1 MTRING
7 SIRNLVLV
15 FIATTSISLLMVA
28 SAQESITLLIH
39 PTLYEAT
46 GGEGGLVSEFTD
58 ATGIEV
64 EVVTAPTD
72 QLRERAVI
80 EYVSG
85 TGRFDVATL
94 QDSWMNLEV
103 AAFLEPLSDRF
114 QATDN
119 EYASDDIIQSLLAV
133 NTVDGNLVAIPFR
146 GGTTML
152 YYRKDLLEE
161 AGVEPPTTIE
171 ELGAAAKEL
180 TREGV
185 YGLVMRG
192 VPGFEITQDFARLLF
207 AHGGEILDES
217 GTECLLDEPE
227 GIATIAFW
235 ADLFQGGYMPPDTF
249 ALGRDDQIR
258 MLQTGDAAMGIYFSP
273 YYGRIV
279 AETGPEVI
287 GWSVTPTADG
297 VEPGRSLNTL
307 WSLAIDR
314 NSDNK
319 DAAWQLVQW
328 LTNPEN
334 QLTMAVEYANAPVRA
349 SVYNDQGFS
358 SGNPAAAGWLTATA
372 ASEFTP
378 SHPRFAEMA
387 DIITIELTTALEGRS
402 TPEEAAGAMCRQ
414 IDSLL

>member
-1 MTRING
+1 MTRFSRFLRKMVRVPLATLGIT
-7 SIRNLVLV
+7 VL
-15 FIATTSISLLMVA
+15 LLA

-46 GGEGGLVSEFTD
+46 GGEGGVISEFTE

-94 QDSWMNLEV
+94 QDSWMNPEV
-103 AAFLEPLSDRF
+103 ASFLEPLNERF
-114 QATDN
+114 QGTGAD
-119 EYASDDIIQSLLAV
+119 YAPDDIIQSLVDV

-152 YYRKDLLEE
+152 YYRKDYLEE
-161 AGVEPPTTIE
+161 AGVEPPTTIA
-171 ELGAAAKEL
+171 ELGEAAREL
-180 TREGV
+180 TRDGV

-207 AHGGEILDES
+207 AHGGEILDET
-217 GTECLLDEPE
+217 GTECLLAQPE
-227 GIATIAFW
+227 GVATIAFW
-235 ADLFQGGYMPPDTF
+235 ADLFQGENMPPDTF
-249 ALGRDDQIR
+249 AVGRDDQIR

-273 YYGRIV
+273 YFGRIV
-279 AETGPEVI
+279 AETGVETI
-287 GWSVTPTADG
+287 GWAVTPTAEG
-297 VEPGRSLNTL
+297 VEAGRSLNTL
-307 WSLAIDR
+307 WSLAIDG
-314 NSDNK
+314 NSQSK

-334 QLTMAVEYANAPVRA
+334 QLTMAVHYSNAPVRGE
-349 SVYNDQGFS
+349 VYNDPEFQE
-358 SGNPAAAGWLTATA
+358 GNPAAAGWLEATA

-387 DIITIELTTALEGRS
+387 DIITRELTAALEGRT
-402 TPEEAAGAMCRQ
+402 TPEEAAGAMCNQ
-414 IDSLL
+414 IDRLL